1 MSVEVVP
8 GGQRRIDRVLDP
20 AFVEGVD
27 QLGLPE
33 LRARREEAE
42 AEEADVS
49 YLRRL
54 LQGRL
59 DILRAELV
67 RRSAT
72 DEQDVAGLL
81 AGLPA
86 ILSDDSPGTFSAVPR
101 VQVPSR
107 AGEHRRRVERL
118 VSDETIARLPELDV
132 EELTRAVEVLSAGGG
147 EGLDPPADRPAGGR
161 RAPRRAGPP
170 LPGRHRPGVAAP
182 RVISSISSKS
192 SSPVESGPMGT
203 PMELNRV
210 LIVDDDPAIRRVV
223 SALLD
228 LDEYG
233 LLEAADGQA
242 ALEVVKVERPDLVI
256 LDLTMPRLDGL
267 RACQA
272 LRSDPDLAG
281 TRVLVLTG
289 RDQPDDKAAARDAG
303 ADGYLVKPFSSLA
316 LLDAVKRLTD
326 G

>member
-20 AFVEGVD
+20 GFTEGVD

-49 YLRRL
+49 YLLRL

-86 ILSDDSPGTFSAVPR
+86 ILSDDSPGTTFSAVPR

-118 VSDETIARLPELDV
+118 VSDETIARLPELRTAQI
-132 EELTRAVEVLSAGGG
+132 TRAVEMLSREEAALSA
-147 EGLDPPADRPAGGR
+147 
-161 RAPRRAGPP
+161 
-170 LPGRHRPGVAAP
+170 
-182 RVISSISSKS
+182 
-192 SSPVESGPMGT
+192 
-203 PMELNRV
+203 NRQAV
-210 LIVDDDPAIRRVV
+210 QRVV
-223 SALLD
+223 DVLRGELARRYRDGTASVAK
-228 LDEYG
+228 
-233 LLEAADGQA
+233 LLE
-242 ALEVVKVERPDLVI
+242 
-256 LDLTMPRLDGL
+256 
-267 RACQA
+267 
-272 LRSDPDLAG
+272 
-281 TRVLVLTG
+281 
-289 RDQPDDKAAARDAG
+289 
-303 ADGYLVKPFSSLA
+303 
-316 LLDAVKRLTD
+316 
-326 G
+326 